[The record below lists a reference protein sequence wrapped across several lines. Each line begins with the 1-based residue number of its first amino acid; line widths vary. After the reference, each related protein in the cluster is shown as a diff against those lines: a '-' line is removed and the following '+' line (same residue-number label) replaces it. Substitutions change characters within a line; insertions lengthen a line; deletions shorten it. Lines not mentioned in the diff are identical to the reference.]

1 MLLVKKHIL
10 LYICIAIVTTFL
22 GSLAVFYLP
31 ERFMFD
37 ALTISVDR
45 YNEKGWL
52 GSYPLT
58 MMLYHLTGVGKL
70 PFPVVAFIQLPFIFF
85 VLYCLKVPKIFYQ
98 FTLRNS
104 ILWLG
109 LFMYGIYV
117 GFPSKEFITA
127 IYIWLICLVL
137 ISKTSL
143 RSKIL
148 YSILLLILFGWFYR
162 PYFMLVPFLAI
173 GLYAVAYIKFK
184 NQLLTVMVLGIILTC
199 FMSLSYGLV
208 KGEFMSQ
215 SSREQLNK
223 RRLQGGDENAAT
235 MIVSPI
241 ETDTFH
247 GESISIIYGFFTV
260 NLPVTGLRFL
270 LKPHVIAFVV
280 WQLALFIYLLFMYQN
295 VLKNK
300 KIYSHE
306 LWVFHLLFAYFI
318 IQGVFEPDLG
328 SAVKHKLGVFPL
340 IWLAFYYDQGLVKRP
355 KINKKYVFRIT
366 K

>member
-1 MLLVKKHIL
+1 MVLMKKHIL
-10 LYICIAIVTTFL
+10 LYICIAVVTTLL

-37 ALTISVDR
+37 AITISVDR

-52 GSYPLT
+52 GSYPFS
-58 MMLYHLTGVGKL
+58 MMLYHVTGVGKL
-70 PFPVVAFIQLPFIFF
+70 PFPVVAFIQLPIIFF
-85 VLYCLKVPKIFYQ
+85 ILYWLKVPKIFYQ
-98 FTLRNS
+98 LTLRNM

-109 LFMYGIYV
+109 LLMYGIYV

-137 ISKTSL
+137 ISKISL
-143 RSKIL
+143 RLKVL
-148 YSILLLILFGWFYR
+148 YSIFLLIFFGWFYR
-162 PYFMLVPFLAI
+162 QYFMLVPFLAV
-173 GLYAVAYIKFK
+173 GLYMIGYIKFK
-184 NQLLTVMVLGIILTC
+184 NRLLTVMTLGIILTC

-215 SSREQLNK
+215 SSREHLNK
-223 RRLQGGDENAAT
+223 IRLQQREENAAT

-260 NLPVTGLRFL
+260 NLPVSGLRFL
-270 LKPHVIAFVV
+270 LKPHVIAFVI
-280 WQLALFIYLLFMYQN
+280 WQLSLFIYLLFMYRN

-300 KIYSHE
+300 KLYSHE

-340 IWLAFYYDQGLVKRP
+340 IWLAFYYDQGLIKRP
-355 KINKKYVFRIT
+355 SIIKKYVFRIT

>member
-1 MLLVKKHIL
+1 MLFLKKHKL
-10 LYICIAIVTTFL
+10 LFACIAIFTTIL

-37 ALTISVDR
+37 AVTISVDR

-52 GSYPLT
+52 GSYPFS
-58 MMLYHLTGVGKL
+58 MMLYHITGIGNL
-70 PFPVVAFIQLPFIFF
+70 PFPLVAFIQLPIIFII
-85 VLYCLKVPKIFYQ
+85 LYQLKVPAIFYKL
-98 FTLRNS
+98 TLRNA
-104 ILWLG
+104 IIWLG
-109 LFMYGIYV
+109 LVMYGVYV

-127 IYIWLICLVL
+127 FYIWLICLVL
-137 ISKTSL
+137 ISQIPLKL
-143 RSKIL
+143 KIL
-148 YSILLLILFGWFYR
+148 YSIILLIFFGWFYR
-162 PYFMLVPFLAI
+162 QYFILVPFLAL
-173 GLYAVAYIKFK
+173 GLYIVGYIKFK
-184 NQLLTVMVLGIILTC
+184 NRLLTVVVAGIIISC
-199 FMSLSYGLV
+199 FMSLSYGIV

-215 SSREQLNK
+215 SSREALNK
-223 RRLQGGDENAAT
+223 RRLERGDENAAT
-235 MIVSPI
+235 MIVSPV

-247 GESISIIYGFFTV
+247 GEAIGIVYGFFTV

-270 LKPHVIAFVV
+270 LKPHVIAFVI
-280 WQLALFIYLLFMYQN
+280 WQLSLFIYLLYMYAI

-300 KIYSHE
+300 QRYDHE

-340 IWLAFYYDQGLVKRP
+340 IWLAFYYDQGLIKRP
-355 KINKKYVFRIT
+355 QIIKKYVLKIY